1 MGNDNKIKAEKNM
14 KQLAVNDGG
23 VEKSRGKEKG
33 DVLLFL
39 QEELIPLRKKKEVT
53 NYDLEHEYA
62 KTRNNR
68 NISIWVCL
76 GLTLAVVVGV
86 TCAVITK
93 MSATNRTVEVNLDA
107 FEDLNLRNLFN
118 ALSKTQD
125 LYEKASKTK
134 AELQAGLDSSLS
146 KAKRSRDSD
155 LEYIRNMKLPKKQR
169 SEKEEKVIARYNAAV
184 KAAHDEYDEKL
195 VAADIELKQYEEQ
208 LKSFDSEN
216 VEKAQAWEKEMDS
229 QRQVHEIEINRLTE
243 EYETKIDEL
252 KQKMKENDDRSYKE
266 KRTAVNDVTNFYEAK
281 VSKLD
286 PVVKDG
292 NVKSIIQNTEEM
304 TDSASFDPEAI
315 NGALTNP
322 DEEFTELLYEIQ
334 QKYDN
339 YIALNNLTST
349 IPYTNGVSKVVKSER
364 QLAYDMTYKTAS
376 TAASKLSM
384 MKAENTQLSAQLEN
398 VQSEAANM
406 KEALGNTEILLNA
419 YAASSKVD
427 GFILSTIDSKVIA
440 FIESNVRANVKND
453 GSTKVNIL
461 GPSNKKIATGAIWF
475 KDGVYYISLDEEA
488 EIAPGNFV
496 KLSKK

>member
-14 KQLAVNDGG
+14 KELAVKDSGTD
-23 VEKSRGKEKG
+23 VSKAKG

-76 GLTLAVVVGV
+76 GVTLAVVVGV
-86 TCAVITK
+86 TWAVVTK
-93 MSATNRTVEVNLDA
+93 MSATNRTIEVNLEA

-125 LYEKASKTK
+125 LFEKTSKNK
-134 AELQAGLDSSLS
+134 AELQAGLDSSLA

-155 LEYIRNMKLPKKQR
+155 LEYIRNLKLPKKQR
-169 SEKEEKVIARYNAAV
+169 SEKEEKVLARYRDAV

-229 QRQVHEIEINRLTE
+229 QRQVHEIEIKRLTE
-243 EYETKIDEL
+243 EYEAKIEEL
-252 KQKMKENDDRSYKE
+252 KQKMKDNDDRSYKE

-286 PVVKDG
+286 PVVKDANIKAIVQG
-292 NVKSIIQNTEEM
+292 TEEM
-304 TDSASFDPEAI
+304 MDSASFNPEVI
-315 NGALTNP
+315 NESITNP
-322 DEEFTELLYEIQ
+322 DEEFTALLYDIQ

-339 YIALNNLTST
+339 YIALNNVSSS
-349 IPYTNGVSKVVKSER
+349 IPYTNGVSKVLKAER
-364 QLAYDMTYKTAS
+364 QLTYDMTFKTAS
-376 TAASKLSM
+376 TAASKLSAL
-384 MKAENTQLSAQLEN
+384 KAENTQLSVQLEN
-398 VQSEAANM
+398 AQSEAVNM
-406 KEALGNTEILLNA
+406 KEALGNTDLLLNA
-419 YAASSKVD
+419 YAVSSKVD
-427 GFILSTIDSKVIA
+427 GFILSAVDSKIIV
-440 FIESNVRANVKND
+440 FVESSVRANVKND
-453 GSTKVNIL
+453 GSTKVNVL
-461 GPSNKKIATGAIWF
+461 GTSNKKIGTGALWF
-475 KDGVYYISLDEEA
+475 KDGIYYVSLDEEA
-488 EIAPGNFV
+488 EIVPGNFI